1 MGDEVTGAGLRAPW
15 VFASTPDAEEVKD
28 TVPLPL
34 TSYRQVK
41 LAELPPRSTVPAAEA
56 GAAATAAPALPVA
69 AMAGA
74 GRASRR
80 QSAPPVLRT
89 IRVRKPGFLPAA
101 ALYAELD

>member
-1 MGDEVTGAGLRAPW
+1 MGDEVTGAGLSARW
-15 VFASTPDAEEVKD
+15 LFASTPDAEAVKD

-41 LAELPPRSTVPAAEA
+41 LAELPPPSTVPAAEA
-56 GAAATAAPALPVA
+56 GAPAPARAAPALPAA

-80 QSAPPVLRT
+80 TSAPPVLRT
-89 IRVRKPGFLPAA
+89 ISVSDTGFWP
-101 ALYAELD
+101 

>member
-41 LAELPPRSTVPAAEA
+41 LAELPPPSTVPAAEA
-56 GAAATAAPALPVA
+56 GAAATGAPALPVA
-69 AMAGA
+69 AMGGA
-74 GRASRR
+74 GGAARGP
-80 QSAPPVLRT
+80 SAPPGLRKISGRKTGVL
-89 IRVRKPGFLPAA
+89 AA
-101 ALYAELD
+101 GARAGES